1 MDELIEFLEN
11 FDFAYDVRA
20 DYASFREEM
29 GLTATIRRLRE
40 EYSEPLEDPDDSQI
54 FAGTGLCNGA
64 KRRTERRCAPP
75 CNEMPA
81 E

>member
-40 EYSEPLEDPDDSQI
+40 EYSEPLEDPD
-54 FAGTGLCNGA
+54 GLFQ
-64 KRRTERRCAPP
+64 RTMCSRSRKA
-75 CNEMPA
+75 
-81 E
+81 

>member
-29 GLTATIRRLRE
+29 GLTATTVTPWTVLLTPA
-40 EYSEPLEDPDDSQI
+40 SPW
-54 FAGTGLCNGA
+54 
-64 KRRTERRCAPP
+64 P
-75 CNEMPA
+75 CLLP
-81 E
+81 